1 MSQEL
6 AEIENVETSV
16 KPSKKVDLASRIP
29 EREEIGGYVS
39 SKHAAKIMSEHAGK
53 DVPVTTVNNLA
64 YAGKIEAIK
73 IGGIF
78 LLKKEGEKSVTAYL
92 PAMTEHSQKSVQRQ
106 EEKERKTKQK
116 HAKELFGKYVN
127 DAIAKGEM
135 PDLEALKKELGLS

>member
-1 MSQEL
+1 MTQEL
-6 AEIENVETSV
+6 VQAESVETSM

-39 SKHAAKIMSEHAGK
+39 SKHAAKIMSNHAGK

-78 LLKKEGEKSVTAYL
+78 LLKLDGEKSVTAYL
-92 PAMTEHSQKSVQRQ
+92 PAMTENSQKSVQRQ
-106 EEKERKTKQK
+106 EEKERKNKQK
-116 HAKELFGKYVN
+116 HAKELFAKYVN

-135 PDLEALKKELGLS
+135 PNLEALKKELGLS